1 MTDKN
6 NVASV
11 SVINVLDDIGPSL
24 SSKVV
29 ETLVSK
35 YGLSKAAAQKR
46 IERARTGEEIFA
58 LEAIRFPH
66 NEQLL
71 FLSKHKKSKEFT
83 SRLIKVLG
91 KSGSAY
97 RYPIIGLMAKGGAT
111 TADEF
116 PVVSGYPA
124 SKPPRSR
131 DLYSDSVLYNLI
143 QAGLIERDRGNIRIN
158 KELFTSV
165 SNARIQARA
174 STELICLH
182 ALKDLLSLQG
192 LTSWDKANIRNRD
205 NPPQF
210 GYYRWDFVAPTYLRP
225 IASNGLPGFFVAD
238 ITLGRSLT
246 SAEVTYF
253 IHKCNQVRGIKTHR
267 PFVGMLISTWF
278 EKDALLA
285 GRSAG
290 LVFTTPHNLFGAHF
304 SSSLDSIVQALEQK
318 QSFIESKPNFLEQ
331 CLESI
336 GSYSHLAAAFDSIKN
351 MLFKLIVGYT
361 IYRDLSSTMQFD
373 CQTNDEVTVDIL
385 VTSREEIIAIWC
397 KVESDLS
404 EERLMNWFKT
414 QVEPASELFAETEQK
429 TKFIY
434 CTSAQSSMK
443 DKLFLDE
450 LTGFQQSIEIQDV
463 QDISMKLMFEHPS
476 LWQYFSKIFETQ
488 EE

>member
-29 ETLVSK
+29 ETLVSR

-46 IERARTGEEIFA
+46 IERARTGEEILA

-83 SRLIKVLG
+83 SQLIKVLG

-111 TADEF
+111 TAEDF

-131 DLYSDSVLYNLI
+131 DLYSDSVLYNLL
-143 QAGLIERDRGNIRIN
+143 QAGLLERDRGNIRIN
-158 KELFTSV
+158 KELFNSV
-165 SNARIQARA
+165 SNARIHARA
-174 STELICLH
+174 LTERLCLE
-182 ALKDLLSLQG
+182 ALKDILSLQG

-225 IASNGLPGFFVAD
+225 IASKGLPGFFVAD

-290 LVFTTPHNLFGAHF
+290 LIFTTPNNLFGAHF
-304 SSSLDSIVQALEQK
+304 SSALDSIVQALEQK
-318 QSFIESKPNFLEQ
+318 QSFIESKPNFLEE
-331 CLESI
+331 CMKSI
-336 GSYSHLAAAFDSIKN
+336 GSYSHLAAAFDSVKE
-351 MLFKLIVGYT
+351 MLFRLTVGYT
-361 IYRDLSSTMQFD
+361 IYRNPSSTLQFD
-373 CQTNDEVTVDIL
+373 CQINDEITVDIL
-385 VTSREEIIAIWC
+385 VTGQKEIIAIWC
-397 KVESDLS
+397 KVESEIS
-404 EERLMNWFKT
+404 QERLNEWFKT
-414 QVEPASELFAETEQK
+414 QVEPASEIFVETEQK

-434 CTSAQSSMK
+434 CTSAESTMK

-450 LTGFQQSIEIQDV
+450 LNGFQQAVEIQDV

-476 LWQYFSKIFETQ
+476 LWQYFSRLFDVLQ
-488 EE
+488 D